1 MGYIKCKLYSRV
13 SDEDGVTKYVRIGR
27 LESDMADVNMYE
39 LPILMHALSIKDK
52 VELTSVFSLDKSH
65 LDNDLYILG

>member
-13 SDEDGVTKYVRIGR
+13 SNKDGVTKYVRIGR
-27 LESDMADVNMYE
+27 LESDMADANMYE
-39 LPILMHALSIKDK
+39 LPILMHALSIKGK
-52 VELTSVFSLDKSH
+52 VELTSVFSLDKSY